1 MYHIYI
7 LSSRMKICPRFP
19 TFSTKES
26 FVGNLPSLIKLV
38 TRRLAVLI
46 YLAGEWIQ
54 IEMIGI
60 SVCNDVSLGDKNV
73 LITWHADSAEVETQV
88 NAVIHMHF
96 DCIRQTSGTNSTS
109 WLRCHKPPYL
119 LPLSLSL
126 SLSLSRLLVYRFTG
140 EWTIRYRF
148 RTYVDF
154 VWSWTYYRCGAY
166 RVGKK
171 KKREEK
177 YYKYFKRNASRLK

>member
-7 LSSRMKICPRFP
+7 LSSRTKICPRFP

-126 SLSLSRLLVYRFTG
+126 PLSFSFACVSFYRG
-140 EWTIRYRF
+140 VNYSIPIPDVRRF
-148 RTYVDF
+148 RLIVDILQMRRLQ
-154 VWSWTYYRCGAY
+154 SR
-166 RVGKK
+166 KK
-171 KKREEK
+171 KKERRK
-177 YYKYFKRNASRLK
+177 IL

>member
-7 LSSRMKICPRFP
+7 LSSRTKICPRFP

-60 SVCNDVSLGDKNV
+60 FVCNDVSLGDKNV

-119 LPLSLSL
+119 LPLSLPL
-126 SLSLSRLLVYRFTG
+126 SFSFACVSFYRG
-140 EWTIRYRF
+140 VNYSIPIPDVRRF
-148 RTYVDF
+148 RLIVDILQMRRLQ
-154 VWSWTYYRCGAY
+154 SR
-166 RVGKK
+166 KK

>member
-7 LSSRMKICPRFP
+7 LSSRTKICPRFP

-46 YLAGEWIQ
+46 YL
-54 IEMIGI
+54 
-60 SVCNDVSLGDKNV
+60 
-73 LITWHADSAEVETQV
+73 WHADSAEVETQV

-126 SLSLSRLLVYRFTG
+126 PLSFSFACVSFYRG
-140 EWTIRYRF
+140 VNYSIPIPDVRRF
-148 RTYVDF
+148 RLIVDILQMRRLQ
-154 VWSWTYYRCGAY
+154 SR
-166 RVGKK
+166 KK
-171 KKREEK
+171 KKERRK
-177 YYKYFKRNASRLK
+177 KL

>member
-7 LSSRMKICPRFP
+7 LSSRTKICPRFP

-126 SLSLSRLLVYRFTG
+126 PLSNHLVWRSSQRRRGNRLLEETFERIRLSFNCRGIEGNEILGDGYR
-140 EWTIRYRF
+140 
-148 RTYVDF
+148 D
-154 VWSWTYYRCGAY
+154 
-166 RVGKK
+166 
-171 KKREEK
+171 EK
-177 YYKYFKRNASRLK
+177 SRI